1 MSKGNP
7 NISKEG
13 VSTRFSSTN
22 QPKNRGR
29 KGKSISE
36 YLREYGE
43 AKSVEYEIKVYK
55 DDNKKPRVKKGKIE
69 SETTLNEVVATTLMS
84 KAMNGDLRA
93 INIVLDRI
101 EGKPKQ
107 PIEVDTPP
115 FAEMTKE
122 ERSQRIKELA
132 EKAEKLNETD
142 G

>member
-22 QPKNRGR
+22 QPENRGR

-43 AKSVEYEIKVYK
+43 AKTVEYEIKVYK
-55 DDNKKPRVKKGKIE
+55 GENEKPRVKKGRIE

-107 PIEVDTPP
+107 SLEVDIPDLTI
-115 FAEMTKE
+115 MTKE
-122 ERSQRIKELA
+122 ERLKRIKELLD
-132 EKAEKLNETD
+132 KAKKLNESNR
-142 G
+142 

>member
-13 VSTRFSSTN
+13 IKTRFSSTN

-36 YLREYGE
+36 FLREFGE
-43 AKSVEYEIKVYK
+43 AKSVEYEIKVTK
-55 DDNKKPRVKKGKIE
+55 DGETKTKKGKIE
-69 SETTLNEVVATTLMS
+69 SETTLNEVVATTLLS
-84 KAMNGDLRA
+84 KAMTGDLRA

-107 PIEVDTPP
+107 SLEVEIPDLP
-115 FAEMTKE
+115 EMTKE
-122 ERSQRIKELA
+122 ERARRIKELS
-132 EKAEKLNETD
+132 EKAKKLNETN